1 MKEDTIFA
9 LASGKA
15 RAGIAV
21 LRISGEKAG
30 VALTQLSGNSLPEPR
45 RATRVALCD
54 PKTGD
59 ALDFALAI
67 WFPKPASFTGEAVA
81 ELHVHGGPA
90 VVAGVLESLS
100 HLPGLRPAE
109 PGEFTRRAFEN
120 GQLDLTAVEG
130 LADLV
135 QAETASQ
142 RRLALR
148 QVEGALFDRY
158 EAWREG
164 LLRALAGVEAAIDFS
179 DEELPP
185 EILNGAQE
193 AAAKI
198 LREIRAHLDDGHC
211 GERLRDGFRI
221 VLLGAPNAGKST
233 LLNALARR
241 EAAIVSDRPGT
252 TRDVIEV
259 AMDIDGFAVTIAD
272 TAGLRKTRIAIEQ
285 EGVNRA
291 HARARDA
298 DLKLVLFDKG
308 TGTEWDAETQS
319 LIDDNTLI
327 LLTKC
332 DLRDAGNDQ
341 GPMEKTPEIGAAAL
355 LISAKTGIGMA
366 AFWQRL
372 KEEIAARMQGS
383 ETVPLTRLRHRMGLE
398 DCADA
403 LARFLRLEAQA
414 EEYAEE
420 PAEEIA
426 LAAEDL
432 RLGVRALGRLTGR
445 VDVED
450 VLDRLFAEFCIG
462 K

>member
-45 RATRVALCD
+45 YATRVALRD

-100 HLPGLRPAE
+100 HLAGLRPAE

-148 QVEGALFDRY
+148 QVEGALFERY

-164 LLRALAGVEAAIDFS
+164 LLRALAGVEAAIDFA

-185 EILNGAQE
+185 EILNSARD

-241 EAAIVSDRPGT
+241 EAAIVSHLPGT

-272 TAGLRKTRIAIEQ
+272 TAGLRKTRTAIEQ

-298 DLKLVLFDKG
+298 DLKLVLFDSG
-308 TGTEWDAETQS
+308 GAAETEQDAETQS

-341 GPMEKTPEIGAAAL
+341 EQTAKTGAGAAAL
-355 LISAKTGIGMA
+355 LISAKTGAGMA
-366 AFWQRL
+366 ALWQRL

-403 LARFLRLEAQA
+403 LARFLRLDAQA
-414 EEYAEE
+414 EEQ
-420 PAEEIA
+420 AEEIA